1 MENLIHKH
9 SYARSPIRTYAGDEE
24 GLSEDAHAAHSRG
37 EPKVT
42 PAMMSQVLPEPDVGN
57 CVKF

>member
-37 EPKVT
+37 ELEVT
-42 PAMMSQVLPEPDVGN
+42 P
-57 CVKF
+57 VKLSHIRP